1 MFFAAYQKN
10 FEFVAE
16 SDPIEILNLPDLENF
31 VRCLDGGNLNEA
43 DWKSLIFQ
51 NLVLPLWKS
60 SDRVSSAELLSNQSN
75 ENLRV
80 RIQGTFTS

>member
-75 ENLRV
+75 ENLRG